1 MSLATQYLGLSLEN
15 PLIASASPANA
26 ELDHLRRLEDAG
38 AAAVVLPSL
47 FQEQIEADAELEERI
62 LGRMAHNSPEASS
75 YLPAAPGPYGVGSD
89 AYLTLI
95 RRAREALSIPVIAS
109 LNGATDAGWTEYAQ
123 LMEQAGAQAIEL
135 NIYFVP
141 IDLALSGSQVEDRYA
156 GIVAGARR
164 DVTIPLSVKLSP
176 QLSALGHLAERLHD
190 SGASGLVLFNR
201 LVQPDFDLASLR
213 LTHGVH
219 LSTSAEM
226 SLPLLWTSLLAG
238 RTKLSL
244 AGSTGVHSG
253 DDVVKYLLAGADVV
267 MTTSAVLR
275 HGPSR
280 VTDMLNDLR
289 VWLEL
294 REFHSVADMRGLLS
308 WIRSR
313 HREQYGRP
321 SYIKM
326 LEAGPVG

>member
-75 YLPAAPGPYGVGSD
+75 YLPAARGPYGVGSD

-213 LTHGVH
+213 LTLGVH

>member
-75 YLPAAPGPYGVGSD
+75 YLPAARGPYGVGSD